1 MAYRLQKLERDKNN
15 FNHQRDIT
23 KYISRI
29 KILELKMNL
38 LKNAVNK
45 TTIPPEKGNDKN
57 TQKVWE

>member
-1 MAYRLQKLERDKNN
+1 MAYKLEKFEKDKKN

-29 KILELKMNL
+29 KILELKMSL

-45 TTIPPEKGNDKN
+45 TTIPPEKGNDIN
-57 TQKVWE
+57 TQKV